1 MTSAPFR
8 SIARLL
14 IERIIA
20 MALLCMLVIAGGQ
33 AVVEYQR
40 GHAQFDKDVRTLAEG
55 SLPALSTGLWD
66 IELIA
71 VRRQVEWIASLR
83 GVQYVQVRSAV
94 GPAFEAGRSLQGGEQ
109 RAPAIVLPI
118 KAPVGNSLVG
128 ELSIWEDEDAFRME
142 VLRRVLF
149 MMGGYLLFTLL
160 VCSMVA
166 WVLRRELQVPLEQM
180 RRFVM
185 NLTPDQIAKPLVLT
199 RRNPQFNDEI
209 DVVVHGFQRL
219 QETIQR
225 HINLLDMRVA
235 QRTEQLENLV
245 QEVQRLSMLDSLTGC
260 FNRRV
265 LDERL
270 PAEVERCHRYQ
281 RPLSVVFI
289 DVDHF
294 KRINDGLGHAG
305 GDLVLQEI
313 AKRCQASL
321 RSRVDWVAR
330 YGGEEFVIVLPE
342 SDALAAQQ
350 FAERLRL
357 SIRSQPIDAAGQSL
371 SVTVSLGVAQLRPHE
386 SVQQLL
392 ARADALLYQAK
403 QAGRDRVMQAPAEPS
418 AAPDAHAADEPAS
431 S

>member
-14 IERIIA
+14 IQRIIVLS
-20 MALLCMLVIAGGQ
+20 LLCMLVIAGGQ
-33 AVVEYQR
+33 AFWEYQR
-40 GHAQFDKDVRTLAEG
+40 GHARFDKDVRTLAEG

-71 VRRQVEWIASLR
+71 IRRQVEWLASLR
-83 GVQYVQVRSAV
+83 GVQYVQLRSAV
-94 GPAFEAGRSLQGGEQ
+94 GPTFEAGRSLEATD
-109 RAPAIVLPI
+109 RRDPVIVLPI
-118 KAPVGNSLVG
+118 KAPVGNSQVG
-128 ELSIWEDEDAFRME
+128 ELSIWEDESAFRME
-142 VLRRVLF
+142 VLGRMLTVL
-149 MMGGYLLFTLL
+149 GGYSLFTLL

-180 RRFVM
+180 RRFVL
-185 NLTPDQIAKPLVLT
+185 NLTPERIAQPLVLS

-225 HINLLDMRVA
+225 HISLLDTRVA
-235 QRTEQLENLV
+235 QRTEQLETLV
-245 QEVQRLSMLDSLTGC
+245 EEVQKLSMLDSLTGC
-260 FNRRV
+260 YNRRV

-294 KRINDGLGHAG
+294 KRINDGMGHAS
-305 GDLVLQEI
+305 GDLVLREI
-313 AKRCQASL
+313 ARRCLGSL
-321 RSRVDWVAR
+321 RSKVDWVSR

-342 SDALAAQQ
+342 SDAHAAQQ
-350 FAERLRL
+350 FAERLRQC
-357 SIRSQPIDAAGQSL
+357 IRSQPIDVGGHPL
-371 SVTVSLGVAQLRPHE
+371 SVTISLGVTQLLPE
-386 SVQQLL
+386 EAVQDML

-403 QAGRDRVMQAPAEPS
+403 QAGRDRVQLDGAAENRDTPV
-418 AAPDAHAADEPAS
+418 A
-431 S
+431 